1 MYSEVRRLD
10 ALRTVRTAHSGAD
23 FESGEV
29 YRRGGL
35 NEEAPGVDA
44 VDGREPEQSTWS
56 DGHINYANE
65 SGRRHRL
72 AGTWHR
78 SSAESR
84 VRVTVVHRGGEGA
97 HGRSRRPGHTMRCVH
112 DETGS

>member
-65 SGRRHRL
+65 SGGWRGHGIARVPSHGLGLRWYTAVVRAPTAGL
-72 AGTWHR
+72 AGLGT
-78 SSAESR
+78 
-84 VRVTVVHRGGEGA
+84 
-97 HGRSRRPGHTMRCVH
+97 P
-112 DETGS
+112 